1 MQTTVHN
8 PCLQQLTKH
17 VNDGSRLMP
26 TDAQKRPSVTLR
38 ASHKQP
44 SASPLSYHRQGPPKW
59 HPSKQPSSRLARLD
73 KTHKAPQNLKQN
85 ATKVSGKTHNQL
97 TSNHVAHTINY
108 RQNTVY

>member
-17 VNDGSRLMP
+17 VNDGSRPMP
-26 TDAQKRPSVTLR
+26 TDAQKRSSVTLR

-85 ATKVSGKTHNQL
+85 ATKVSGKTPQKLAVKCHK
-97 TSNHVAHTINY
+97 S
-108 RQNTVY
+108 

>member
-17 VNDGSRLMP
+17 VNDGSRPMP

-59 HPSKQPSSRLARLD
+59 HSSKQPSSRLARLD
-73 KTHKAPQNLKQN
+73 KTHKAPQKLAVKRH
-85 ATKVSGKTHNQL
+85 KSW
-97 TSNHVAHTINY
+97 
-108 RQNTVY
+108 

>member
-17 VNDGSRLMP
+17 VNDGSRPMP

-44 SASPLSYHRQGPPKW
+44 SASPQSYHRQGPPKW
-59 HPSKQPSSRLARLD
+59 HSSKQPSSRLARLD

-97 TSNHVAHTINY
+97 ISNHVAHIINY